1 MTATD
6 TAVRSAHLAEF
17 DSQVDVLLGKGYPQA
32 AGVTPGVF
40 AKHLTPLKDVVAG
53 LGGGAGTPEE
63 GRFPF
68 VVVVTSDLVPADR
81 AIAMVEREGRTG
93 FSVLDADDLARFRPI
108 EGVTL
113 PDGSAYV
120 ITDVETG
127 KDTLNVRPNDAI
139 GMIEGSGRSPLTVDE
154 GIALV
159 TQHPEA
165 VAPNGG
171 FSLLSS
177 RCGDKRVTAWW
188 ISKRTPKLG
197 WCFAGVPHTWLG
209 SASCAGRVGAP
220 GH

>member
-6 TAVRSAHLAEF
+6 AAVRSAHLAEL
-17 DSQVDVLLGKGYPQA
+17 DRQVDVLLGKGYPQA

-40 AKHLTPLKDVVAG
+40 AKHLTPLEDVVAG

-81 AIAMVEREGRTG
+81 AIAMVEREGRSG

-120 ITDVETG
+120 ITEVEAG
-127 KDTLNVRPNDAI
+127 KDTFNVRPKDAI

-159 TQHPEA
+159 TQHPQA

-171 FSLLSS
+171 FSLLGS
-177 RCGDKRVTAWW
+177 RCGDKRVTALW

-197 WCFAGVPHTWLG
+197 WCFAGVPHPWLG
-209 SASCAGRVGAP
+209 SASCADRVGAR

>member
-6 TAVRSAHLAEF
+6 AAVRCAHLAEF
-17 DSQVDVLLGKGYPQA
+17 DRQVDVLLGRGYPRA
-32 AGVTPGVF
+32 GGVTPGVF
-40 AKHLTPLKDVVAG
+40 AKHLTPLRDVIAG
-53 LGGGAGTPEE
+53 LGGGDGTPEE

-68 VVVVTSDLVPADR
+68 VIVVTSDLVPADQ
-81 AIAMVEREGRTG
+81 AISMVEREGRQG

-108 EGVTL
+108 EGTTL

-120 ITDVETG
+120 VTDVETG
-127 KDTLNVRPNDAI
+127 KDTFNVRPNDAI

-171 FSLLSS
+171 FSLLGS

-209 SASCAGRVGAP
+209 SASCAERVGAR